1 MTVGRRPQ
9 SRACP
14 TLQDLAMTTIP
25 SITSQPLTLPTLS
38 GASEPSQ
45 ADAASFQNLLASSLE
60 ETAALEHASQSAIGR
75 SLSGDDITQVEVFSA
90 VKKAD
95 LALRMMLQIRNKTL
109 EAYDEIKR
117 MQM

>member
-1 MTVGRRPQ
+1 MTAQ
-9 SRACP
+9 
-14 TLQDLAMTTIP
+14 IN
-25 SITSQPLTLPTLS
+25 SITPRPVALPTLS
-38 GASEPSQ
+38 SVSESSQ

-60 ETAALEHASQSAIGR
+60 ETASLEHASQSAIGR
-75 SLSGDDITQVEVFSA
+75 SLAGDDISQVEVFSA

-95 LALRMMLQIRNKTL
+95 LALRMMLQIRNKAL